1 MDSLVNSTSA
11 SELQARFEAEV
22 RTQHSYL
29 AFQHPD
35 KIADAV
41 RLISDKKLWDCV
53 SGRMSLSKDD
63 VKTRLK
69 LIVDRRNKIAHEADI
84 DPGHPGTGT
93 RWPIT
98 RADVDSSLD
107 FIEELCE
114 AILIDP

>member
-1 MDSLVNSTSA
+1 
-11 SELQARFEAEV
+11 
-22 RTQHSYL
+22 
-29 AFQHPD
+29 
-35 KIADAV
+35 
-41 RLISDKKLWDCV
+41 
-53 SGRMSLSKDD
+53 MSLSKDD